1 MLLIFTYVITVWKTT
16 GISSKPQ
23 MDIPP
28 LTEKLSATLSCE
40 MEHEYCSGPT
50 PKIEWKGKA
59 ADNHP
64 TLIGFGGLSSTGVF
78 SQRSF
83 FSLIFDST
91 YHNTV
96 LTCMIVYM
104 DDIITEQHVT
114 LIVKCEYLLF
124 YIELKL

>member
-1 MLLIFTYVITVWKTT
+1 MK
-16 GISSKPQ
+16 
-23 MDIPP
+23 
-28 LTEKLSATLSCE
+28 
-40 MEHEYCSGPT
+40 
-50 PKIEWKGKA
+50 WKGKA
-59 ADNHP
+59 VESLGLEQDSMEITHGF
-64 TLIGFGGLSSTGVF
+64 LIHESEFT
-78 SQRSF
+78 R
-83 FSLIFDST
+83 IFDST

>member
-1 MLLIFTYVITVWKTT
+1 
-16 GISSKPQ
+16 

-28 LTEKLSATLSCE
+28 LTENQSATLRCTAPG
-40 MEHEYCSGPT
+40 YCSGTT
-50 PKIEWKGKA
+50 PAIKWKGKA
-59 ADNHP
+59 
-64 TLIGFGGLSSTGVF
+64 VE
-78 SQRSF
+78 SF
-83 FSLIFDST
+83 PYVIRQDVKETSNGAFIHESELSLIFDST